1 LYHCAY
7 FIKGELFM
15 ETLFYIGLIFV
26 LGAFTK
32 LISFRLGI
40 LNVVGYLILGFI
52 IGPEVLGWVSHEF
65 IQNTEI
71 ITELSLALIAVLVGA
86 NLKYN
91 VIKRVWKQ
99 IAAVSFFETLFTFL
113 FISGSFYFFFGSL
126 GLGFAEE
133 KRLTIALLFGSLASA
148 TAPATILAIIYELK
162 AEGKFS
168 SFLLSVV
175 AVDNAMALFLFSL
188 VVTIINTM
196 ADIDGFSGMAIFSVF
211 WVIILS
217 VLLGIAGAVIS
228 ELIDKIFVNQPSM
241 KTTSTL
247 GMIFL
252 VYSLSGYWELE
263 PLFSALVM
271 GVVMANISDD
281 FYFVREEFDK
291 HLKDIIFLLFFTL
304 SAMHLNFS
312 FLLNMPLVI
321 LLYVFFRIIG
331 KVTGVWVGAKITG
344 ATPHVKNYLGLALF
358 PQAGIAIGLSLSL
371 YHEPGFEM
379 MASII
384 LNVILATTVV
394 HELVGPLFTKYVLK
408 KSGECDMKKE

>member
-1 LYHCAY
+1 
-7 FIKGELFM
+7 M
-15 ETLFYIGLIFV
+15 ETLFYVGLIFV
-26 LGAFTK
+26 LGALMK
-32 LISFRLGI
+32 LVSFKLGL

-52 IGPEVLGWVSHEF
+52 IGPEVLGFISYEF
-65 IQNTEI
+65 IENTQI
-71 ITELSLALIAVLVGA
+71 ITELSLSLIAVLVGA

-91 VIKRVWKQ
+91 VIKEVWKQ
-99 IAAVSFFETLFTFL
+99 IAMVSFFETLFTFI
-113 FISGSFYFFFGSL
+113 FISSSFYFFFGSL

-175 AVDNAMALFLFSL
+175 AVDNAIALILFSL

-196 ADIDGFSGMAIFSVF
+196 TGLDGFSVITIFYVF
-211 WVIILS
+211 WVIVLS
-217 VLLGIAGAVIS
+217 IFLGVAGAIIS
-228 ELIDKIFVNQPSM
+228 ELIDKIFVDHPSM
-241 KTTSTL
+241 KNTSTL
-247 GMIFL
+247 GMIFI
-252 VYSLSGYWELE
+252 VYSLSDYWELE

-271 GVVMANISDD
+271 GVVMANISDE
-281 FYFVREEFDK
+281 FCFVKEEFDK

-321 LLYVFFRIIG
+321 VLYVVFRILG
-331 KVTGVWVGAKITG
+331 KMTGVWIGAKITG
-344 ATPHVKNYLGLALF
+344 ADPHVRNYLGLALF

-371 YHEPGFEM
+371 HHEPGFEM

-394 HELVGPLFTKYVLK
+394 HELIGPLFTKYVLK
-408 KSGECDMKKE
+408 ISGECDRKKPS

>member
-1 LYHCAY
+1 
-7 FIKGELFM
+7 M

-26 LGAFTK
+26 LGAFMK
-32 LISFRLGI
+32 LISFKLGI
-40 LNVVGYLILGFI
+40 LNVVGYLLLGFI

-91 VIKRVWKQ
+91 VIKGVWKQ
-99 IAAVSFFETLFTFL
+99 IAAVSFFETFFTFI

-162 AEGKFS
+162 AEGRFS

-175 AVDNAMALFLFSL
+175 AVDNAIALFLFSL

-196 ADIDGFSGMAIFSVF
+196 ADIDGFSTMAIFSVF

-217 VLLGIAGAVIS
+217 ILLGVAGAILS
-228 ELIDKIFVNQPSM
+228 ELIDKIFSNHRSM

-247 GMIFL
+247 GMIFI
-252 VYSLSGYWELE
+252 VYSLGRYWELE

-281 FYFVREEFDK
+281 FCFVKEEFDN

-304 SAMHLNFS
+304 SAMHLNFN

-321 LLYVFFRIIG
+321 VLYVFFRILG

-344 ATPHVKNYLGLALF
+344 ATPHVRNYLGLALF

-394 HELVGPLFTKYVLK
+394 HELIGPLFTKYVLK
-408 KSGECDMKKE
+408 ISGECGKATPKE

>member
-1 LYHCAY
+1 
-7 FIKGELFM
+7 M
-15 ETLFYIGLIFV
+15 ETLFYVGLIFV
-26 LGAFTK
+26 LGALMK
-32 LISFRLGI
+32 LVSFKLGL

-52 IGPEVLGWVSHEF
+52 IGPEVLGFISYEF
-65 IQNTEI
+65 IENTQI
-71 ITELSLALIAVLVGA
+71 ITELSLSLIAVLVGA

-91 VIKRVWKQ
+91 VIKEVWKQ
-99 IAAVSFFETLFTFL
+99 IAMVSFFETLFTFI
-113 FISGSFYFFFGSL
+113 FISSSFYFFFGSL

-175 AVDNAMALFLFSL
+175 AVDNAIALILFSL

-196 ADIDGFSGMAIFSVF
+196 TGLDGFSIITIFSVF
-211 WVIILS
+211 WVIVLS
-217 VLLGIAGAVIS
+217 ILLGVVGAIIS
-228 ELIDKIFVNQPSM
+228 ELIDKIFVDHPSM
-241 KTTSTL
+241 KNTSTL
-247 GMIFL
+247 GMIFI

-271 GVVMANISDD
+271 GVVMANISDE
-281 FYFVREEFDK
+281 FCFVKEEFDK

-321 LLYVFFRIIG
+321 VLYVIFRILG
-331 KVTGVWVGAKITG
+331 KMTGVWIGAKITG
-344 ATPHVKNYLGLALF
+344 ADPHVRNYLGLALF

-394 HELVGPLFTKYVLK
+394 HELIGPLFTKYVLK
-408 KSGECDMKKE
+408 ISGECDRKKPS